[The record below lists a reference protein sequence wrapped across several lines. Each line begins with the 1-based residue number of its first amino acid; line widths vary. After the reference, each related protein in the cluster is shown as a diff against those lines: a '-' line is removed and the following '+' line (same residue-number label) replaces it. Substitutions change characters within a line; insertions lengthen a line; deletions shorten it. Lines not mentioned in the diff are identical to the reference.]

1 MTLIYLA
8 GPIDAVSLQEAN
20 NWRIK
25 AEEDLGAKGIASYN
39 PAAAFNVPSSYKD
52 AGGRARIIDTNFSAL
67 RFSHGVL
74 AFVGGKSFGT
84 PIEVWQALFEFKIPV
99 FPWGLAEQSIY
110 RDIIRVH
117 STYDEALK
125 SLIDWAKTR
134 PPTAGPVAPGFQ
146 APEELA
152 SVDE

>member
-39 PAAAFNVPSSYKD
+39 PAAAFNVPAAYKD
-52 AGGRARIIDTNFSAL
+52 AAGRARIIDTNFSAL

-84 PIEVWQALFEFKIPV
+84 PIEVWQALFEYKIPV
-99 FPWGLAEQSIY
+99 FSWGLAEQSIY

-117 STYDEALK
+117 STYEETVT
-125 SLIDWAKTR
+125 SLTEWAKTR
-134 PPTAGPVAPGFQ
+134 PPSVGPVAPGFQ
-146 APEELA
+146 VPEPEGPA
-152 SVDE
+152 DE